1 MELGIQYIMFYAAFT
16 EHLTEELGSFDRD
29 RTNQNRLF
37 FFMRFTDCINNRVK
51 FLFL

>member
-16 EHLTEELGSFDRD
+16 EHLTEKLGSFDRD

-37 FFMRFTDCINNRVK
+37 FFMRFTDRINNCVK